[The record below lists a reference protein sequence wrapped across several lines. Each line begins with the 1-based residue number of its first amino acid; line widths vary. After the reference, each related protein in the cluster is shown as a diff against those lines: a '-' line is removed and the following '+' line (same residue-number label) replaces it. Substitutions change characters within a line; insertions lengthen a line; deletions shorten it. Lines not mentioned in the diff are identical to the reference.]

1 MDTSLSDSHE
11 HRSVGRRFQ
20 KRHRTQVLASHKKQ
34 EEASC
39 SKLGIQVDE
48 VEGGRVRRHLK
59 GPRARGTPDGKT
71 TSHGSMPVMI
81 QNLDS
86 SGDSCTPQ
94 GGKVVLTTGGV
105 PSPEPPQS
113 ALAALQES
121 IRLIPRW
128 LNAKRR

>member
-34 EEASC
+34 VEASS

-48 VEGGRVRRHLK
+48 VEGGRVRRHL

-71 TSHGSMPVMI
+71 DRSQLEARH
-81 QNLDS
+81 DS
-86 SGDSCTPQ
+86 
-94 GGKVVLTTGGV
+94 K
-105 PSPEPPQS
+105 
-113 ALAALQES
+113 A
-121 IRLIPRW
+121 
-128 LNAKRR
+128 